1 MAEVAHSVDAA
12 AENPLIKEAVDAGG
26 SCAPGREFAPDDG
39 RRPADRQLSIELAAR
54 DYLPEEEGNTLPAGT
69 EQHHGRR
76 TMSRLEWGVKL
87 GGPKLRQA
95 RRHGVA
101 SNNARADEAKC

>member
-1 MAEVAHSVDAA
+1 MRPRPRVR
-12 AENPLIKEAVDAGG
+12 PQ
-26 SCAPGREFAPDDG
+26 
-39 RRPADRQLSIELAAR
+39 RRSETSGPPLSIELAAR

-76 TMSRLEWGVKL
+76 TMSRLAWGVKL

-95 RRHGVA
+95 RRPGNA
-101 SNNARADEAKC
+101 SNNARADEANVLPVI